1 MLIQKLSEQSE
12 PMKLTRF
19 VEPLKHK
26 IQAIYDELFGFITM
40 FYTYI
45 LYSKKLNAFYKGET
59 KNILD
64 RLYRHNSGY
73 EKSTKLGTPWIL
85 LWQDVKST
93 KSEAK
98 QLTNNV
104 IVSIDN
110 TIITDLDIN
119 KEINFLKFINK
130 DQAANNPELLKK
142 EIVNSLID
150 RKIKDIETNYFKIEV
165 SEKEIE
171 INLYN
176 YLERIKINNEII
188 NSFYNQNEIEKD
200 YLKNIIKIDMKWS
213 KLVRQLYES
222 RLNVNLTEVNKELE
236 KKQNNS
242 VDDEKLN
249 TKLII
254 IEQNKLLNKFSATHL
269 EKSKK
274 KYLIKFL

>member
-1 MLIQKLSEQSE
+1 M
-12 PMKLTRF
+12 
-19 VEPLKHK
+19 
-26 IQAIYDELFGFITM
+26 
-40 FYTYI
+40 
-45 LYSKKLNAFYKGET
+45 SKKIFLLIFFVFFLTNT
-59 KNILD
+59 K
-64 RLYRHNSGY
+64 
-73 EKSTKLGTPWIL
+73 
-85 LWQDVKST
+85 
-93 KSEAK
+93 AK

-119 KEINFLKFINK
+119 KEIIFLKFINK
-130 DQAANNPELLKK
+130 DKAANNPELLKK

-176 YLERIKINNEII
+176 YLERIKMNNEII
-188 NSFYNQNEIEKD
+188 NSFYNQNEIERD

-213 KLVRQLYES
+213 KLVKQLYES

-236 KKQNNS
+236 KEQNNS
-242 VDDEKLN
+242 VDDEKL
-249 TKLII
+249 KRQLII
-254 IEQNKLLNKFSATHL
+254 TEQNKLLNKFSATHL

>member
-1 MLIQKLSEQSE
+1 M
-12 PMKLTRF
+12 
-19 VEPLKHK
+19 
-26 IQAIYDELFGFITM
+26 
-40 FYTYI
+40 
-45 LYSKKLNAFYKGET
+45 SKKIF
-59 KNILD
+59 
-64 RLYRHNSGY
+64 
-73 EKSTKLGTPWIL
+73 L
-85 LWQDVKST
+85 LIFFVFFLT
-93 KSEAK
+93 NSEAK

-236 KKQNNS
+236 KEQNNS
-242 VDDEKLN
+242 VDDEKL
-249 TKLII
+249 KRQLII
-254 IEQNKLLNKFSATHL
+254 TEQNKLLNKFSATHL

>member
-1 MLIQKLSEQSE
+1 M
-12 PMKLTRF
+12 
-19 VEPLKHK
+19 
-26 IQAIYDELFGFITM
+26 
-40 FYTYI
+40 
-45 LYSKKLNAFYKGET
+45 SKKIFLLIFFVFFLT
-59 KNILD
+59 
-64 RLYRHNSGY
+64 NSG
-73 EKSTKLGTPWIL
+73 
-85 LWQDVKST
+85 
-93 KSEAK
+93 AK

-130 DQAANNPELLKK
+130 DQTANNPELFKK

-150 RKIKDIETNYFKIEV
+150 RKIKDIETNYFKIEI
-165 SEKEIE
+165 SEKEID
-171 INLYN
+171 INLYS

-200 YLKNIIKIDMKWS
+200 YLRNIIKIDMKWS

-236 KKQNNS
+236 KEQNNS
-242 VDDEKLN
+242 VDDEKL
-249 TKLII
+249 KRQLII
-254 IEQNKLLNKFSATHL
+254 TEQNKLLNKFSASHL

-274 KYLIKFL
+274 KYLIKFLWKKIL

>member
-1 MLIQKLSEQSE
+1 M
-12 PMKLTRF
+12 
-19 VEPLKHK
+19 
-26 IQAIYDELFGFITM
+26 
-40 FYTYI
+40 
-45 LYSKKLNAFYKGET
+45 SKKFF
-59 KNILD
+59 
-64 RLYRHNSGY
+64 
-73 EKSTKLGTPWIL
+73 L
-85 LWQDVKST
+85 LIFCVFFLT
-93 KSEAK
+93 NSEAK

-110 TIITDLDIN
+110 TIITDLDID

-130 DQAANNPELLKK
+130 DQATNNPELLKK

-200 YLKNIIKIDMKWS
+200 YLKNIIRIDMKWS
-213 KLVRQLYES
+213 KLVRQLYAS

-236 KKQNNS
+236 KEQNNS
-242 VDDEKLN
+242 VDDEKL
-249 TKLII
+249 KRQLII
-254 IEQNKLLNKFSATHL
+254 TEQNKLLNKFAATHL

>member
-1 MLIQKLSEQSE
+1 M
-12 PMKLTRF
+12 
-19 VEPLKHK
+19 
-26 IQAIYDELFGFITM
+26 
-40 FYTYI
+40 
-45 LYSKKLNAFYKGET
+45 SKK
-59 KNILD
+59 IV
-64 RLYRHNSGY
+64 
-73 EKSTKLGTPWIL
+73 L
-85 LWQDVKST
+85 LIFFVFFLT

-119 KEINFLKFINK
+119 KEINFLKFINR
-130 DQAANNPELLKK
+130 DQAANKPELLKK

-150 RKIKDIETNYFKIEV
+150 RIIKDIETNYYKIEV

-236 KKQNNS
+236 KEQSNS
-242 VDDEKLN
+242 EDDEKL
-249 TKLII
+249 KRQLII
-254 IEQNKLLNKFSATHL
+254 TEQNKLLNKFSATHL

>member
-1 MLIQKLSEQSE
+1 M
-12 PMKLTRF
+12 
-19 VEPLKHK
+19 
-26 IQAIYDELFGFITM
+26 
-40 FYTYI
+40 
-45 LYSKKLNAFYKGET
+45 SKKKIFLLLFFIFIVT
-59 KNILD
+59 
-64 RLYRHNSGY
+64 NS
-73 EKSTKLGTPWIL
+73 K
-85 LWQDVKST
+85 
-93 KSEAK
+93 AK

-110 TIITDLDIN
+110 LIITDLDIN

-130 DQAANNPELLKK
+130 NQSFNSPEILKK
-142 EIVNSLID
+142 EIINILID
-150 RKIKDIETNYFKIEV
+150 RNVKNIETIYFKIEV

-171 INLYN
+171 VNLYN
-176 YLERIKINNEII
+176 YLERMKMNNENL

-236 KKQNNS
+236 KEQNNS
-242 VDDEKLN
+242 ADDEKL
-249 TKLII
+249 KRQLII
-254 IEQNKLLNKFSATHL
+254 TEQNKLLNKFSATHL

>member
-1 MLIQKLSEQSE
+1 M
-12 PMKLTRF
+12 
-19 VEPLKHK
+19 
-26 IQAIYDELFGFITM
+26 
-40 FYTYI
+40 
-45 LYSKKLNAFYKGET
+45 SKKIF
-59 KNILD
+59 
-64 RLYRHNSGY
+64 
-73 EKSTKLGTPWIL
+73 L
-85 LWQDVKST
+85 LIFFVFFLT
-93 KSEAK
+93 NSEAK

-130 DQAANNPELLKK
+130 DQAANNPVLLKR
-142 EIVNSLID
+142 EILNSLID
-150 RKIKDIETNYFKIEV
+150 RKIKDIETNNFKIEV

-176 YLERIKINNEII
+176 YLERSKINNEII
-188 NSFYNQNEIEKD
+188 NSFYNQNEIETD

-213 KLVRQLYES
+213 KLIRELYES

-236 KKQNNS
+236 KEQNNT
-242 VDDEKLN
+242 VDDEKL
-249 TKLII
+249 KRQLII
-254 IEQNKLLNKFSATHL
+254 TEQNKLLNKFSATHL

>member
-1 MLIQKLSEQSE
+1 M
-12 PMKLTRF
+12 
-19 VEPLKHK
+19 
-26 IQAIYDELFGFITM
+26 
-40 FYTYI
+40 
-45 LYSKKLNAFYKGET
+45 SKKKFFLLLFFIFFFT
-59 KNILD
+59 
-64 RLYRHNSGY
+64 NSN
-73 EKSTKLGTPWIL
+73 
-85 LWQDVKST
+85 
-93 KSEAK
+93 AK

-119 KEINFLKFINK
+119 KEINFLKFVNK

-176 YLERIKINNEII
+176 YLERIKINIETI

-200 YLKNIIKIDMKWS
+200 YLKNIVKIDLRWS
-213 KLVRQLYES
+213 KLVRQMYES

-236 KKQNNS
+236 KEQNNS
-242 VDDEKLN
+242 VDDEKL
-249 TKLII
+249 KKQLII
-254 IEQNKLLNKFSATHL
+254 TEQNKLLNKFSATHL

>member
-1 MLIQKLSEQSE
+1 M
-12 PMKLTRF
+12 
-19 VEPLKHK
+19 
-26 IQAIYDELFGFITM
+26 
-40 FYTYI
+40 
-45 LYSKKLNAFYKGET
+45 SKKIF
-59 KNILD
+59 
-64 RLYRHNSGY
+64 
-73 EKSTKLGTPWIL
+73 L
-85 LWQDVKST
+85 LIFFVFFLTS
-93 KSEAK
+93 SEAK

-130 DQAANNPELLKK
+130 DQAANNRELLKK
-142 EIVNSLID
+142 EIINSLID
-150 RKIKDIETNYFKIEV
+150 RKIKDIETNYYKIEV
-165 SEKEIE
+165 SEKEID

-222 RLNVNLTEVNKELE
+222 RLNVNLTEVNKEIE
-236 KKQNNS
+236 KEQNNS
-242 VDDEKLN
+242 VDDEKL
-249 TKLII
+249 KRQLII
-254 IEQNKLLNKFSATHL
+254 TEQNKLLNKFSATHL

>member
-1 MLIQKLSEQSE
+1 M
-12 PMKLTRF
+12 
-19 VEPLKHK
+19 
-26 IQAIYDELFGFITM
+26 
-40 FYTYI
+40 
-45 LYSKKLNAFYKGET
+45 SKKIFLLIFFVFFLT
-59 KNILD
+59 
-64 RLYRHNSGY
+64 NSG
-73 EKSTKLGTPWIL
+73 
-85 LWQDVKST
+85 
-93 KSEAK
+93 AK

-150 RKIKDIETNYFKIEV
+150 RKIKDIETNYYKIEV
-165 SEKEIE
+165 SEKEID

-213 KLVRQLYES
+213 KLVKQLYES

-236 KKQNNS
+236 KEQNNS
-242 VDDEKLN
+242 VDDEKL
-249 TKLII
+249 KRQLII
-254 IEQNKLLNKFSATHL
+254 TEQNKLLNKFSATHL

>member
-1 MLIQKLSEQSE
+1 MGKKIFLLII
-12 PMKLTRF
+12 F
-19 VEPLKHK
+19 V
-26 IQAIYDELFGFITM
+26 FFFT
-40 FYTYI
+40 
-45 LYSKKLNAFYKGET
+45 N
-59 KNILD
+59 
-64 RLYRHNSGY
+64 
-73 EKSTKLGTPWIL
+73 
-85 LWQDVKST
+85 
-93 KSEAK
+93 SEAK

-110 TIITDLDIN
+110 SIITDLDIN

-130 DQAANNPELLKK
+130 DQAANNTGLLKK
-142 EIVNSLID
+142 EIINSLID

-213 KLVRQLYES
+213 KLVKQLYES
-222 RLNVNLTEVNKELE
+222 RLNVNLTEVNKVLE
-236 KKQNNS
+236 KEKNNS
-242 VDDEKLN
+242 EDDEKL
-249 TKLII
+249 KRQLII
-254 IEQNKLLNKFSATHL
+254 TEQNKLLNKFSATHL

>member
-1 MLIQKLSEQSE
+1 M
-12 PMKLTRF
+12 
-19 VEPLKHK
+19 
-26 IQAIYDELFGFITM
+26 
-40 FYTYI
+40 
-45 LYSKKLNAFYKGET
+45 SKKIF
-59 KNILD
+59 
-64 RLYRHNSGY
+64 
-73 EKSTKLGTPWIL
+73 L
-85 LWQDVKST
+85 LIFFVFFLT
-93 KSEAK
+93 NSEAK

-130 DQAANNPELLKK
+130 DQTANNPELLKK

-171 INLYN
+171 ISLYN
-176 YLERIKINNEII
+176 YLERIKINNEIL

-213 KLVRQLYES
+213 KLVRQMYES

-236 KKQNNS
+236 KEQNNS
-242 VDDEKLN
+242 VDDEKL
-249 TKLII
+249 KRQLII
-254 IEQNKLLNKFSATHL
+254 TEQNKLLNKYSATHL

>member
-1 MLIQKLSEQSE
+1 M
-12 PMKLTRF
+12 
-19 VEPLKHK
+19 
-26 IQAIYDELFGFITM
+26 
-40 FYTYI
+40 
-45 LYSKKLNAFYKGET
+45 SKKIFLQIFFVFFLTN
-59 KNILD
+59 
-64 RLYRHNSGY
+64 
-73 EKSTKLGTPWIL
+73 
-85 LWQDVKST
+85 
-93 KSEAK
+93 SEAK

-130 DQAANNPELLKK
+130 DQAVNNPELLKK

-171 INLYN
+171 INIYN
-176 YLERIKINNEII
+176 YLERVKINNEII

-200 YLKNIIKIDMKWS
+200 YLKNIIKIDMKWA
-213 KLVRQLYES
+213 KLIRQLYES

-236 KKQNNS
+236 KEQSNS
-242 VDDEKLN
+242 VDDEKL
-249 TKLII
+249 KRQLII
-254 IEQNKLLNKFSATHL
+254 TEQNKLLNKFSATHL